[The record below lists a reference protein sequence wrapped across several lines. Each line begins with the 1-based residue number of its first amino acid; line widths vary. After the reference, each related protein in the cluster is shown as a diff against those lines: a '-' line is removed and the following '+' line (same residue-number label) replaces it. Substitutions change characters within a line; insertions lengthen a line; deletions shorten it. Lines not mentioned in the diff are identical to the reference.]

1 MHRAS
6 RAVAPQG
13 TAAPTIG
20 CGQLGAQG
28 LPSGC
33 AAGDCG
39 PYHWMWTTRC
49 GSPLPPARNNDND
62 ENERKTKMVQRLLN
76 DVYVVDE
83 ARQLALRERGY
94 GPPPV
99 TSAAGGRSQRSA
111 ARQNRGDRER
121 GRGGVRT
128 AVPMG
133 TVLAGSCF
141 PLSQPF
147 LLLFGPR
154 SPPIGTVCPG
164 VSPYCTHFREK
175 PPCQRTRR
183 II

>member
-1 MHRAS
+1 MRSKRRNVSGAF
-6 RAVAPQG
+6 VAPRS
-13 TAAPTIG
+13 
-20 CGQLGAQG
+20 L
-28 LPSGC
+28 
-33 AAGDCG
+33 
-39 PYHWMWTTRC
+39 
-49 GSPLPPARNNDND
+49 NNDKI
-62 ENERKTKMVQRLLN
+62 ERKTKMVQRLLN
-76 DVYVVDE
+76 DVYVVDTEGNRARYNAVYGGKSPEERLVIEQMTAAWTE

-94 GPPPV
+94 GPSPV

-183 II
+183 MI

>member
-1 MHRAS
+1 
-6 RAVAPQG
+6 
-13 TAAPTIG
+13 
-20 CGQLGAQG
+20 
-28 LPSGC
+28 
-33 AAGDCG
+33 
-39 PYHWMWTTRC
+39 
-49 GSPLPPARNNDND
+49 
-62 ENERKTKMVQRLLN
+62 MVQRLLN

-133 TVLAGSCF
+133 TALAFHLLNRSFSFLVLVLHPSERSVRVSRPIVHISAKN
-141 PLSQPF
+141 PLVS
-147 LLLFGPR
+147 GPA
-154 SPPIGTVCPG
+154 
-164 VSPYCTHFREK
+164 E
-175 PPCQRTRR
+175 
-183 II
+183 